1 MNSSAGPQ
9 QSVRVSG
16 CVGLLSWSSAV
27 YTCMLVKLCAT
38 TSTTIMLLSIS
49 APHQPTI
56 TMLKAPTSAQRP
68 RVAPRVRRT
77 AQRLQL
83 TQNASVMRRS
93 TGKYGAWAQIQSW
106 EAGGAQS

>member
-27 YTCMLVKLCAT
+27 YVCSSSCGGKHNLM
-38 TSTTIMLLSIS
+38 MLSIS